1 MQNPRLAARYA
12 KSLMDLAIEN
22 GKLDVLH
29 SDMKLLGD
37 VCANSHDFVVMMK
50 SPIVKGDTKLSVVNA
65 ILEGKVDPMTT
76 AFIQLIVNKGREYFI
91 PEIANA
97 FVSEYKA
104 YNKIN
109 DVLLTTAVE
118 LDEAEKNKIHAQIA
132 AQFQGMTIDLTT
144 KVDESLIGGFVLE
157 ANNNV
162 FDASIIRDL
171 KDIKKQFLKNEYIS
185 DIR

>member
-109 DVLLTTAVE
+109 DVLL
-118 LDEAEKNKIHAQIA
+118 
-132 AQFQGMTIDLTT
+132 
-144 KVDESLIGGFVLE
+144 
-157 ANNNV
+157 
-162 FDASIIRDL
+162 
-171 KDIKKQFLKNEYIS
+171 
-185 DIR
+185 